1 MELIVAWPDW
11 NWRPDRCL
19 MFAHTAQWLDRVQ
32 LLTAVP
38 LRPELAARLHPAA
51 EVVYLGAHLKG
62 MAFRRA
68 VRDAAAKLLQERA
81 GHQVALHDLAIARL
95 LPSAPLLREAADVDV
110 RGLVSLY
117 IPTPTAWQTRAWR
130 AERGQRLPWRQE
142 LNHARSVAQRLP
154 LEYYA
159 SRVAD
164 AVTGNSEQI
173 RQDVMRAYGVSAAR
187 AHTMPAEV
195 DSDYFAWAPLRTAQ
209 PPILLFCGRLYAR
222 KGVFDLLAMADRL
235 RAAGLDFRLR
245 LVGHNE
251 VEAGPIAQEIDRL
264 RLRELVETI
273 PFQPRARIRELMQE
287 AAVFVFPSYLE
298 GSPRAVKE
306 AMATGCPAV
315 AYDIPGT
322 RILDPQGEALRLAP
336 LGDVERF
343 TAEVARL
350 LRDPAERARLGAAGQ
365 QQMQQTFSVQAV
377 AQQMVALYQQ
387 VFAMPPALP
396 ARHPWNALGAMVD
409 RFPA

>member
-19 MFAHTAQWLDRVQ
+19 MFAHTVQWLERVQ

-38 LRPELAARLHPAA
+38 LRPELQARLHPNAQ
-51 EVVYLGAHLKG
+51 VIYLGQELKG
-62 MAFRRA
+62 MAFRKA
-68 VRDAAAKLLQERA
+68 VRKATAGLLKQKAAR
-81 GHQVALHDLAIARL
+81 QVILHDLAIARL
-95 LPSAPLLREAADVDV
+95 LPTAPLRQDAPGVDV
-110 RGLVSLY
+110 RGVVSLY
-117 IPTPTAWQTRAWR
+117 VPTPTAWQTRAWR
-130 AERGQRLPWRQE
+130 ADRGQRLPWRQE
-142 LNHARSVAQRLP
+142 LNHMQSVALRLP

-159 SRVAD
+159 CRVAD

-173 RQDVMRAYGVSAAR
+173 RQDVMRTYGVSNER

-195 DSDYFAWAPLRTAQ
+195 DIDYFASAARRATE

-235 RAAGLDFRLR
+235 RAESLDFRLR
-245 LVGHNE
+245 LVGHNQ
-251 VEAGPIAQEIDRL
+251 VEAEQIAQEIDRL
-264 RLRELVETI
+264 NLRDIVETI

-306 AMATGCPAV
+306 AMATGCPTV

-322 RILDPQGEALRLAP
+322 RILDPQGQTLRLTP
-336 LGDVERF
+336 VGDVERF
-343 TAEVARL
+343 TGEVATL
-350 LRDPAERARLGAAGQ
+350 LRHPAERERLGAAGQ
-365 QQMQQTFSVQAV
+365 RQMQGTFSVQAV
-377 AQQMVALYQQ
+377 AQRMVALYQQ
-387 VFAMPPALP
+387 VFTLPPALP
-396 ARHPWNALGAMVD
+396 ARHPFNVLGQMID
-409 RFPA
+409 RF